1 MPRGTITKPK
11 RSTLKH
17 PPAPTPAPRG
27 LRWRAALIVIAGL
40 LAYANS
46 LSGAFILDDQSTI
59 VDNRQIREWWQP
71 SSVLV
76 PEADTAIAGR
86 PIVNLSFA
94 LNYAVGGLDV
104 RGYHAG
110 NIAIHLICALL
121 AFGIVRR
128 TLELPRLRVRFGG
141 SAANLACAAAL
152 LWVVHPLNSEVVDY
166 LTERT
171 ESLMALFY
179 LLTIYASI
187 RAVGDESSASDRSP
201 RHRGSRQAGRGWQGL
216 AIVACGLG
224 MACKESMVTAPIIVA
239 LYDRVFVF
247 ESFRSALRSRRGL
260 YAGLAATW
268 LVLAALMSSGP
279 RSAVGGFSTGVSPW
293 TYLLNQTQMI
303 AHYLRLSVWPRSL
316 VVFYGWPVAL
326 TLREV
331 LPYALLI
338 VLLLAATVAALV
350 RVPAFGFLGAW
361 FFITLAPTSSI
372 VPIATEVGAERRMYL
387 PLLGLIVLVVAGAF
401 LAWQWLRGGPSQ
413 VTDSGSS
420 GLSLPRGGEIAAVV
434 VLALTTGLLALG
446 TVARNR
452 EYASA
457 LALARTVVERRP
469 RAVTHHYLAE
479 QLAQAGFHDEATKHL
494 REAVAG
500 GDSRARYL
508 LGIELFNAGKLN
520 DAMEQ
525 LYAFVA
531 TSRLPYRLV
540 PHWLEPPLGEVITA
554 RLVLARAA
562 SMQGGWERAAEQARL
577 VLAVA
582 PGNRE
587 ARMFL
592 ADALFGQ
599 ERYADAGAQYSE
611 YLKRWPDDEHAL
623 TNLGIAMIAGGK
635 LDEAIAHFRRAVTVA
650 PRNPNAR
657 RLLGMALLDRGDFE
671 GAAAQA
677 REGIA
682 LSPNDSVMRELLGRA
697 TSGAKRR

>member
-1 MPRGTITKPK
+1 
-11 RSTLKH
+11 
-17 PPAPTPAPRG
+17 
-27 LRWRAALIVIAGL
+27 
-40 LAYANS
+40 
-46 LSGAFILDDQSTI
+46 
-59 VDNRQIREWWQP
+59 
-71 SSVLV
+71 
-76 PEADTAIAGR
+76 
-86 PIVNLSFA
+86 
-94 LNYAVGGLDV
+94 
-104 RGYHAG
+104 
-110 NIAIHLICALL
+110 
-121 AFGIVRR
+121 
-128 TLELPRLRVRFGG
+128 
-141 SAANLACAAAL
+141 
-152 LWVVHPLNSEVVDY
+152 
-166 LTERT
+166 
-171 ESLMALFY
+171 
-179 LLTIYASI
+179 
-187 RAVGDESSASDRSP
+187 
-201 RHRGSRQAGRGWQGL
+201 
-216 AIVACGLG
+216 
-224 MACKESMVTAPIIVA
+224 
-239 LYDRVFVF
+239 
-247 ESFRSALRSRRGL
+247 
-260 YAGLAATW
+260 
-268 LVLAALMSSGP
+268 
-279 RSAVGGFSTGVSPW
+279 VSPW

-401 LAWQWLRGGPSQ
+401 LAWQWLRGGPSR

-420 GLSLPRGGEIAAVV
+420 GLSLTRGGEIAAVV

-479 QLAQAGFHDEATKHL
+479 QLAQAGLHDEATKHL

-611 YLKRWPDDEHAL
+611 YLKGRPDDEHAL

-697 TSGAKRR
+697 LSGGNSPRREK